1 MNFCK
6 RCGRPR
12 TDAIALPFRRA
23 PGYGNLSRA
32 EYTKLLRDKVVE
44 VEQKAAAERREK
56 GIKLLGRKRDKFT
69 RRANVAV
76 LRSVFSRK
84 ATASR

>member
-1 MNFCK
+1 
-6 RCGRPR
+6 
-12 TDAIALPFRRA
+12 
-23 PGYGNLSRA
+23 
-32 EYTKLLRDKVVE
+32 LRDKVVE

-76 LRSVFSRK
+76 LRSVLSRK